1 MLHFEKSLFFRVEMH
16 QLVLIQNLM
25 FAHDFESIDLWFSS
39 ELDELDSAEG
49 AVSKGGE
56 DFQIVAF

>member
-1 MLHFEKSLFFRVEMH
+1 MH

-25 FAHDFESIDLWFSS
+25 FAHDFESIDLWLSS